1 MLNNYKIIK
10 KLENKISKLEDRIS
24 ELEEEI
30 PDEDNIRNI
39 AKGEI
44 MAEEAKLNRIYEV
57 RGDAREEAW
66 NAVTNDI
73 EGIME
78 RRLPA
83 FVEEATKD
91 IQDKLLVELARKA
104 MNMEVNHEAQK

>member
-10 KLENKISKLEDRIS
+10 ELENKISKLEDKIS

-30 PDEDNIRNI
+30 LDEDYIRSI
-39 AKGEI
+39 AGGEVR
-44 MAEEAKLNRIYEV
+44 AEEAKLNRIYEV

-66 NAVTNDI
+66 DAVTNNI
-73 EGIME
+73 EGIVE

-104 MNMEVNHEAQK
+104 MNMEEKK